1 MQQNRAK
8 VGMHIDVELMVS
20 QPTELVL
27 GVRYTAEEFPPAF
40 SHAGEKKLPG
50 KIGIFQVFS
59 QAFKSKL
66 HWNLSIWQ
74 IFNSMLLHVQQ
85 EKTD

>member
-1 MQQNRAK
+1 MQQNRTK

-27 GVRYTAEEFPPAF
+27 GVRYTAEEFPPAELTCRR
-40 SHAGEKKLPG
+40 EKKLPG
-50 KIGIFQVFS
+50 KIS

-66 HWNLSIWQ
+66 LWNL
-74 IFNSMLLHVQQ
+74 
-85 EKTD
+85 

>member
-8 VGMHIDVELMVS
+8 VGMHVDVELMVS

-40 SHAGEKKLPG
+40 PHAGEKKAAR
-50 KIGIFQVFS
+50 QNFS
-59 QAFKSKL
+59 SF
-66 HWNLSIWQ
+66 
-74 IFNSMLLHVQQ
+74 
-85 EKTD
+85 